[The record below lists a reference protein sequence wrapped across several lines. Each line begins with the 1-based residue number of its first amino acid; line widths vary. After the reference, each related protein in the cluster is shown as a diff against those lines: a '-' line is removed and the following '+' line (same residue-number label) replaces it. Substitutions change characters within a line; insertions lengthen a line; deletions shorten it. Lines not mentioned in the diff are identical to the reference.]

1 MPSVRLSRLPA
12 PALCLGAEIAPR
24 ANLPFRVRGP
34 LFSQATA
41 KRPAVMRRQ
50 APSLQTPAVNYTP
63 LYLRVRMEKKA
74 NGIDGSG
81 GGIKRRPAGR
91 SATCDARVTAC
102 SSRHRLMARAISER
116 NEKLCFIHTSRQ
128 KTAYA
133 LATLISTGPRIPRNC
148 GSWRHLN

>member
-63 LYLRVRMEKKA
+63 LYLRARAWKKKA

-81 GGIKRRPAGR
+81 GGIKRRPASR
-91 SATCDARVTAC
+91 SATCDTRVTVR

-128 KTAYA
+128 NTAYA

-148 GSWRHLN
+148 GS